1 MKKKSQKEETGQLLI
16 LQGIT
21 QIKEE
26 KNFSD
31 LKQNKNN
38 SS

>member
-1 MKKKSQKEETGQLLI
+1 MPKEETGQLLI